1 MNQYDMSL
9 DITTKNSIS
18 VIIER
23 IRFDSKKLEYG
34 PT

>member
-9 DITTKNSIS
+9 DLTTKNSLS

-23 IRFDSKKLEYG
+23 IRFDSKILE
-34 PT
+34 